1 MPPSTVH
8 LRAGLLAATLLTA
21 SGAALAKPPVEEP
34 DNLLNDRFTLQAGV
48 LMSSNQTAARFDA
61 PDGTLGTNIDGENDL
76 GLPSRKLIG
85 RAELMFRMRDRHR
98 VRLGSNFIPLDRHA
112 TTVLKKSFTF
122 GSTTYNVNETVASEL
137 QLHLFTMNYTYSF
150 VKNDRVELGAS
161 LGVDLIGFEAQASV
175 ASRLRN
181 EHQDYSG
188 PAPLV
193 GLEGEGRLSNRF
205 YVEGR
210 AQLLKVHIGN
220 VKGDLSAFEGNLLY
234 RLMPNATFGLGYA
247 SFKIN
252 VDSRKAGNSGSF
264 DLRSSGPQVFAR
276 IGF

>member
-1 MPPSTVH
+1 MPATRRWRRSTVC
-8 LRAGLLAATLLTA
+8 
-21 SGAALAKPPVEEP
+21 
-34 DNLLNDRFTLQAGV
+34 
-48 LMSSNQTAARFDA
+48 ARC
-61 PDGTLGTNIDGENDL
+61 
-76 GLPSRKLIG
+76 G
-85 RAELMFRMRDRHR
+85 RHF
-98 VRLGSNFIPLDRHA
+98 N
-112 TTVLKKSFTF
+112 F

-161 LGVDLIGFEAQASV
+161 LGLDLIGFEAQASV

-188 PAPLV
+188 PAPLA

-220 VKGDLSAFEGNLLY
+220 VKGDLSTLEGNLLY
-234 RLMPNATFGLGYA
+234 RMMPNATFGLGYA
-247 SFKIN
+247 AFKIN
-252 VDSRKAGNSGSF
+252 VDSRKSSNSGSF

>member
-1 MPPSTVH
+1 MPPSIVQ
-8 LRAGLLAATLLTA
+8 LRTGLLATALLFT
-21 SGAALAKPPVEEP
+21 SGAAFAKPPVEEP

-48 LMSSNQTAARFDA
+48 MFSSNQTDARFDA

-76 GLPSRKLIG
+76 GLPARKLVG

-98 VRLGSNFIPLDRHA
+98 IRLGNDFIPLDRHA
-112 TTVLKKSFTF
+112 TTVLAKSFNF
-122 GSTTYNVNETVASEL
+122 GSTTYNVNDTVASEL

-150 VKNDRVELGAS
+150 IKNDRVELGAS
-161 LGVDLIGFEAQASV
+161 LGLDLIGFEAQASV
-175 ASRLRN
+175 ASRLRT

-188 PAPLV
+188 PAPLA
-193 GLEGEGRLSNRF
+193 GIEGEGRISSRF

-210 AQLLKVHIGN
+210 AQLLKVHVGN
-220 VKGDLSAFEGNLLY
+220 VRGSLSAYEGNLLY
-234 RLMPNATFGLGYA
+234 RLMPNATFGLGLA

-252 VDSRKAGNSGSF
+252 VDSRKSGNSGSF
-264 DLRSSGPQVFAR
+264 DLHSTGPQVFAR